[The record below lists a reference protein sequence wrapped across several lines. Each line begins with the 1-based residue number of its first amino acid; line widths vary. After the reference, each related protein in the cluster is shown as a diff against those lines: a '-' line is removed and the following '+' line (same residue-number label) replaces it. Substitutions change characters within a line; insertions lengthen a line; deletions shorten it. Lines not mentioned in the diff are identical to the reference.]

1 MINLTNK
8 RVKIKGDRIYLRT
21 LDEKNATQ
29 EYCGW
34 LNNPE
39 VNKYLETREASIANL
54 KQYIKGKNEVPN
66 CLFWGI
72 FLKNTDKHIGNIK
85 LEPINW
91 GKKEAIMGILIG
103 DKNYWGKGICTE
115 VKKLLISN
123 SFNKLNIEKISVG
136 VLNDN
141 IASIICNLKAGLKI
155 DNFSPKADKR
165 ENALYDTITMSIKK
179 ND

>member
-1 MINLTNK
+1 MKKNNIM
-8 RVKIKGDRIYLRT
+8 IKGKRIYLRE
-21 LDEKNATQ
+21 LKEKDASQ
-29 EYCGW
+29 EYCNW
-34 LNNPE
+34 LNDPI
-39 VNKYLETREASIANL
+39 VNRYLETRSASIKEL
-54 KQYIKGKNEVPN
+54 KEYIKEKSGNKN

-179 ND
+179 NN

>member
-66 CLFWGI
+66 CLFLGI
-72 FLKNTDKHIGNIK
+72 FLKGNNKHIGNVK
-85 LEPINW
+85 LEPIDLKA
-91 GKKEAIMGILIG
+91 KKATFGILIG
-103 DKNYWGKGICTE
+103 DKNCWGKGIGTE
-115 VKKLLISN
+115 VTKIVMN
-123 SFNKLNIEKISVG
+123 YAFNDLGLEEVNLGVLSENKAAIKIYEKVGFYIEKKVKKGIQHG
-136 VLNDN
+136 NKFYD
-141 IASIICNLKAGLKI
+141 KI
-155 DNFSPKADKR
+155 VMKIRK
-165 ENALYDTITMSIKK
+165 MK
-179 ND
+179 